1 MHIVRFF
8 NYLEFEK
15 RCSAHTLKAYRND
28 LGQFTLFLTEF
39 FDGTEVLSADHFM
52 IRSWI
57 VRLMET
63 ETEARSI
70 QRKIS
75 TLRSFYR
82 FCLKENII
90 TQNPV
95 RKVQVPKA
103 ASTLPAIID
112 ERKMN
117 TLLDGHSFSDD
128 FSGLRNHLI
137 IEFLYSTGI
146 RLSELITVSDDQID
160 LSAHQVK
167 VMGKRRKERLIPYPP
182 LLSDLIGRYMELR
195 DGLFGVA
202 SPGNSLFVTDKNLCL
217 YPRFIYRVVTSALA
231 QVTSQQKRSPH
242 VLRHSYAT
250 SLLDRG
256 ADLNAIKELL
266 GHASLAAT
274 QIYTHNSIQR
284 LKKVYDQAHPK
295 A

>member
-15 RCSAHTLKAYRND
+15 RCSVHTLKAYRND
-28 LGQFTLFLTEF
+28 LGQFTLFLKECFNSTEI
-39 FDGTEVLSADHFM
+39 LSADHFM

-57 VRLMET
+57 VKLMET

-70 QRKIS
+70 QRKVS
-75 TLRSFYR
+75 TLRSFYK
-82 FCLKENII
+82 FCLRENLL

-103 ASTLPAIID
+103 AQTLPAIVEEHKLND
-112 ERKMN
+112 
-117 TLLDGHSFSDD
+117 LLDGPSFTDD

-146 RLSELITVSDDQID
+146 RLSELISISDADVD
-160 LSAHQVK
+160 LSRHQVK

-182 LLSDLIGRYMELR
+182 LLSGLTETYMSLR
-195 DGLFGVA
+195 DGHFGVA
-202 SPGNSLFVTDKNLCL
+202 SPQHALFVTDKNVPL
-217 YPRFIYRVVTSALA
+217 YPRFVYRVVTHALGL
-231 QVTSQQKRSPH
+231 VTSQDKRSPH

-266 GHASLAAT
+266 GHANLAAT